1 MTRITRAVIC
11 STCGV
16 AVLWV
21 AAVWAQAAS
30 TLLAA
35 PSPTAFSS
43 QAPGDDWTGDWQV
56 LTLPNVPAT
65 RFNRVKEGDATVLRA
80 EADGAA
86 ATLVSRFR
94 ADANTTL
101 AWRWKVDRTVAGAD
115 LTRKDADDF
124 AARVY
129 VFFDVP
135 TEALPLATRIKY
147 FAVKLFYKVD
157 LPTAALCY
165 VWDNKHAVGHSTWSA
180 YTDRVRVIV
189 LRSGETNGWQQESR
203 NLAADFK
210 TAFGTDAPAV
220 TGIALGSDTDQT
232 RESVVAHFGD
242 VTLQPAGRRAATAA
256 P

>member
-1 MTRITRAVIC
+1 MIRIPRSLIIAVGGGLAL
-11 STCGV
+11 CGV
-16 AVLWV
+16 LA
-21 AAVWAQAAS
+21 WAQPSSLPTPFS
-30 TLLAA
+30 TL
-35 PSPTAFSS
+35 P
-43 QAPGDDWTGDWQV
+43 PGDDWTGDWQV
-56 LTLPNVPAT
+56 LTLPNVPPT
-65 RFNRVKEGDATVLRA
+65 RFTRVKEGDATVLRA
-80 EADGAA
+80 ESDGAA

-94 ADANTTL
+94 ASANATL

-124 AARVY
+124 GARVY

-147 FAVKLFYKVD
+147 AAVKLFYKAE

-165 VWDNKHAVGHSTWSA
+165 VWDNKHPVGHAAWSA

-189 LRSGETNGWQQESR
+189 LRSGEANGWRLEAR

-232 RESVVAHFGD
+232 REKVVAHFGD
-242 VTLQPAGRRAATAA
+242 VTLQPAA
-256 P
+256 PRGSTGAP